1 MSNFTENILEQAI
14 IDLFKKQDYEYSFG
28 PDLHRRTK
36 DILFLDDLKS
46 YLNDKYN
53 NSLTENEIQKII
65 NEISFISS
73 NPLFEGNRE
82 VFNKINN
89 GFSIY
94 RDDSTLP
101 NLFVELIDFKTFSNN
116 KFRIINQYEIEDLEL
131 RIPDILVFVNGI
143 PVSIIEVKTAKDESV
158 TIHDAWEQIHLR
170 YTRGIPEALKYSFVS
185 MITDGINTKLGTIF
199 TPYEFYYAWKK
210 EEDVDADQ
218 EGIRSLVSAIKGFYR
233 KDRFIEILHD
243 FIIYPDKGTKDQYP
257 VICRYPQYFATKKL
271 LDSIRL
277 HMKPHGDGKG
287 GTYFAATGSGKTYT
301 MLFLARKLVKTHSEE
316 FKNPTV
322 VVIVDREDLDNQTT
336 DRFASSKKYLNDSE
350 NVRSIDSRTDLKDTL
365 SSTQSGGVFITTVQK
380 FAEDTGMLSD
390 RTNIICISD
399 EAHRSQINLGPKVKV
414 SVSSDNNILFT
425 DTENMTRKLVTA
437 KEIEK
442 SYGFAKYLHDSF
454 PKATYLGFTGTP
466 INETLLVFGGIVDS
480 YTMKQ
485 SEEDGITVG
494 IMYEPALARVI
505 LNDEQA
511 KKIDEYYKKCREL
524 GTNDYQ
530 VEQSIKDMTAVD
542 LLLGHP
548 DRLQKVAKDIIT
560 HYEELEKNKPNIVQK
575 AMIVCSN
582 RQIAFDM
589 YNLILSL
596 RPEWGYKKKTV
607 DDSMYTKEQLSELT
621 SIEKIKFV
629 ATQGANDIK
638 ELFDLAGTSEYRKD
652 LADTFKNDKSNFR
665 IAVVVDMWLT
675 GFDVPSLSVMYIDKP
690 IQKHTLIQ
698 TISRVNRVF
707 KGKDKGVVVD
717 YIGFY
722 QELLEAMKVYGNIKD
737 IPIEEIN
744 LSLDIFKNELALLS
758 ELLLSFDSKD
768 YFDGSP
774 LEQLLCID
782 RAVEFVQ
789 QKKERETSFMG
800 HSKRLK
806 QAYQLVA
813 PTGKLSEDDVNQANF
828 YFVIRSIIFKQ
839 TTGNTPDTETMNK
852 HVQRMVEDAIQC
864 SGVEVVEELGEG
876 EDIFSDEFIKKI
888 EESKMPISKFN
899 ALVKLLKQAIK
910 EFGKMNKLK
919 AIEYSEKLQQTID
932 KYNNRD
938 NLVFVSETVADFVE
952 SLSEELIKH
961 YYELAKD
968 RDIYKEKGF
977 ESPLEGAIYDI
988 LIRVRDDHQFDFD
1001 EKNCIPL
1008 AKEIKSLIDDKSQY
1022 TDYISRE
1029 DTKNQLS
1036 MDLVRL
1042 LRKNGYPPKW
1052 NNEIFTR
1059 ILAQVDNQKR
1069 NGF

>member
-28 PDLHRRTK
+28 PELHRKTK

-46 YLNDKYN
+46 YLNEKYN

-73 NPLFEGNRE
+73 NPLFEGNRD

-143 PVSIIEVKTAKDESV
+143 PVSIIEIKTAKDESV
-158 TIHDAWEQIHLR
+158 TIHGAWEQIHLR
-170 YTRGIPEALKYSFVS
+170 YTRSIPEALKYSFVS

-210 EEDVDADQ
+210 EEDIDAEQ
-218 EGIRSLVSAIKGFYR
+218 EGIKSLVSAVKGFYR
-233 KDRFIEILHD
+233 KDRFIEILND
-243 FIIYPDKGTKDQYP
+243 FIIYPDKGTKDQFP
-257 VICRYPQYFATKKL
+257 VISRYPQYFATNKL

-287 GTYFAATGSGKTYT
+287 GTYFAATGSGKTHT
-301 MLFLARKLVKTHSEE
+301 MLFLARKIVKTHSEN

-322 VVIVDREDLDNQTT
+322 VLIVDREDLDNQTT
-336 DRFASSKKYLNDSE
+336 ERFASSKKYLNDSE
-350 NVRSIDSRTDLKDTL
+350 NVRSIDSRSDLKETL
-365 SSTQSGGVFITTVQK
+365 INTLSGGVFITTVQK
-380 FAEDTGMLSD
+380 FSEDTGLLSD
-390 RTNIICISD
+390 RSNIICISD
-399 EAHRSQINLGPKVKV
+399 EAHRSQINIGPTLKI
-414 SVSSDNNILFT
+414 SVSESNEIIL
-425 DTENMTRKLVTA
+425 DSEKQVKKVVSA

-454 PKATYLGFTGTP
+454 PNATYLGFTGTP
-466 INETLLVFGGIVDS
+466 INETLLVFGNIVDS

-494 IMYEPALARVI
+494 IVYEPALARVI

-511 KKIDEYYKKCREL
+511 KKIDEYYKKCREI
-524 GTNDYQ
+524 GANDYQ
-530 VEQSIKDMTAVD
+530 VEQSIKDMTAID

-548 DRLQKVAKDIIT
+548 DRLDKVANDIIN

-575 AMIVCSN
+575 AMIVASN
-582 RQIAFDM
+582 RKIAFDL
-589 YNLILSL
+589 YQRVLTL
-596 RPEWGYKKKTV
+596 RPEWGIIKKTF
-607 DDSMYTKEQLSELT
+607 DDSQFSKEEIENLT
-621 SIEKIKFV
+621 AIEKIKFV
-629 ATQGANDIK
+629 ATQGINDTK
-638 ELFDLAGTSEYRKD
+638 ELFDLAGNSDYRKN
-652 LADTFKNDKSNFR
+652 LANIFKDNRSNFK
-665 IAVVVDMWLT
+665 IAIVVDMWLT

-707 KGKDKGVVVD
+707 KGKDKGIVVD

-722 QELLEAMKVYGNIKD
+722 KELIEAMKIYGNIKD
-737 IPIEEIN
+737 IPLEEIDM
-744 LSLDIFKNELALLS
+744 SLDIFRNELSILNDMFLK
-758 ELLLSFDSKD
+758 FDSSH
-768 YFDGSP
+768 YFNGSP

-782 RAVEFVQ
+782 RAVEYIQ
-789 QKKERETSFMG
+789 MKKEHESAFMV
-800 HSKRLK
+800 HSQRLK
-806 QAYQLVA
+806 KSYQLVA
-813 PTGKLSEDDVNQANF
+813 PTGKINDSEINQANF

-839 TTGNTPDTETMNK
+839 TIGNTPDTETMNK
-852 HVQRMVEDAIQC
+852 HVQKMVEEAIQC
-864 SGVEVVEELGEG
+864 SGVEIVEELGDG

-888 EESKMPISKFN
+888 NESKMPISKFN

-910 EFGKMNKLK
+910 EYGKINKLK
-919 AIEYSEKLQQTID
+919 ALEYSEKLQETVD

-938 NLVFVSETVADFVE
+938 NLVFVSETISDFVD
-952 SLSEELIKH
+952 SLSKELIKH
-961 YYELAKD
+961 YYELSKD
-968 RDIYKEKGF
+968 RNNYKNKGF
-977 ESPLEGAIYDI
+977 VSALEGAIYDI
-988 LIRVRDDHQFDFD
+988 LIRVKEDHQFDYED
-1001 EKNCIPL
+1001 EKCVPL
-1008 AKEIKSLIDDKSQY
+1008 AKEIKLLIDDKAKYADY
-1022 TDYISRE
+1022 TSRS

-1042 LRKNGYPPKW
+1042 LRKNGYPPSW
-1052 NNEIFTR
+1052 NNEIFSK
-1059 ILAQVDNQKR
+1059 IIAQVDNQKR
-1069 NGF
+1069 NIN

>member
-14 IDLFKKQDYEYSFG
+14 IDLFRKQGYEYSFG
-28 PDLHRRTK
+28 PNLHRRAK
-36 DILFLDDLKS
+36 DILFLDDLNS
-46 YLNDKYN
+46 YLSDKYN
-53 NSLTENEIQKII
+53 NSLTENEIQKIV
-65 NEISFISS
+65 NEISFVSS

-116 KFRIINQYEIEDLEL
+116 KFRIINQYEIEDLEV
-131 RIPDILVFVNGI
+131 RIPDVLVFINGI
-143 PVSIIEVKTAKDESV
+143 PVSIIEVKTAKNESV
-158 TIHDAWEQIHLR
+158 TIYDAWEQIHLR
-170 YTRGIPEALKYSFVS
+170 YTRSIPEALKYTFIS

-210 EEDVDADQ
+210 EEDIDSEQ
-218 EGIRSLVSAIKGFYR
+218 EGIKSLVSAINGFYR
-233 KDRFIEILHD
+233 KDRFIEILND
-243 FIIYPDKGTKDQYP
+243 FIIYPDKGNKDQFP
-257 VICRYPQYFATKKL
+257 VICRYPQYFATNKL
-271 LDSIRL
+271 LNNIRL
-277 HMKPHGDGKG
+277 HMKPYGDGKG

-301 MLFLARKLVKTHSEE
+301 MLFLARKLVKTYSEE

-322 VVIVDREDLDNQTT
+322 VVVVDREDLDNQTT
-336 DRFASSKKYLNDSE
+336 ERFASFKKYLNDSE
-350 NVRSIDSRTDLKDTL
+350 NVRSIDSRTDLKETL
-365 SSTQSGGVFITTVQK
+365 KSTQSGGVFITTVQK

-399 EAHRSQINLGPKVKV
+399 EAHRSQINVGPKVKV
-414 SVSSDNNILFT
+414 SVSKDNNILFT
-425 DTENMTRKLVTA
+425 DTDTLTKKLVTA

-454 PKATYLGFTGTP
+454 PNATYLGFTGTP

-505 LNDEQA
+505 LNDDQA
-511 KKIDEYYKKCREL
+511 KKIDEYYKRCREL

-530 VEQSIKDMTAVD
+530 VEQSIKDMTAID

-548 DRLQKVAKDIIT
+548 DRLEKVAKDIIT

-582 RQIAFDM
+582 RQIAFNM
-589 YNLILSL
+589 YKLILSL
-596 RPEWGYKKKTV
+596 RPEWGTKKKT
-607 DDSMYTKEQLSELT
+607 DDDTRYTKEQLSELT

-629 ATQGANDIK
+629 ATQAANDSK
-638 ELFDLAGTSEYRKD
+638 ELFDLAGSSEYRKD
-652 LADTFKNDKSNFR
+652 LADIFKNDKSNFKL
-665 IAVVVDMWLT
+665 AVVVDMWLT

-707 KGKDKGVVVD
+707 KGKEKGVVVD

-737 IPIEEIN
+737 IPIEEVN
-744 LSLDIFKNELALLS
+744 LSFDIFKNELAILNN
-758 ELLLSFDSKD
+758 LLLSFDSND
-768 YFDGSP
+768 YFNGFP

-789 QKKERETSFMG
+789 YKKERETSFMG

-813 PTGKLSEDDVNQANF
+813 PAGKLSDDDTNKANF

-839 TTGNTPDTETMNK
+839 TIGNTPDTETMNK

-864 SGVEVVEELGEG
+864 SGVEIVEELGEG
-876 EDIFSDEFIKKI
+876 EDIFSDAFIKKI
-888 EESKMPISKFN
+888 DESKLPISKFN

-919 AIEYSEKLQQTID
+919 AIEYFEKLQQTVD

-952 SLSEELIKH
+952 SLSSELIKH
-961 YYELAKD
+961 YYELTKD
-968 RDIYKEKGF
+968 RNIYKEKGF
-977 ESPLEGAIYDI
+977 DSPLEGAIYDI
-988 LIRVRDDHQFDFD
+988 LIRVRDDHEFDFD
-1001 EKNCIPL
+1001 EQNCIPL

-1052 NNEIFTR
+1052 NNEIFAK

-1069 NGF
+1069 NT

>member
-1 MSNFTENILEQAI
+1 MSNFTEKILEKAI
-14 IDLFKKQDYEYSFG
+14 IDLFRKQGYEYSFG
-28 PDLHRRTK
+28 PDLHRKTK

-46 YLNDKYN
+46 YLNNKYN
-53 NSLTENEIQKII
+53 NSLSENEIQKII

-116 KFRIINQYEIEDLEL
+116 KFRIINQYEIEDFEI

-143 PVSIIEVKTAKDESV
+143 PVSIIEIKTAKDESV
-158 TIHDAWEQIHLR
+158 TILDAWEQIHLR
-170 YTRGIPEALKYSFVS
+170 YTRSIPEALKYSFVS

-210 EEDVDADQ
+210 EEDIDTDQ
-218 EGIRSLVSAIKGFYR
+218 EGIKSLVSAVKGFYR

-243 FIIYPDKGTKDQYP
+243 FIIYPDKGTKDQFP
-257 VICRYPQYFATKKL
+257 IICRYPQYFATNKL

-287 GTYFAATGSGKTYT
+287 GTYFAATGSGKTYA
-301 MLFLARKLVKTHSEE
+301 MLFLARKIVKTHSEE

-322 VVIVDREDLDNQTT
+322 VLVVDREDLDNQTT
-336 DRFASSKKYLNDSE
+336 ERFASSKKYLNDSE
-350 NVRSIDSRTDLKDTL
+350 NVRSIDSRSDLKDTL
-365 SSTQSGGVFITTVQK
+365 KNTLSGGVFITTVQK
-380 FAEDTGMLSD
+380 FSEDTGLLSD
-390 RTNIICISD
+390 RSNIICISD
-399 EAHRSQINLGPKVKV
+399 EAHRSQINIGPKLKISVTESNEIILDSEKQVKKV
-414 SVSSDNNILFT
+414 
-425 DTENMTRKLVTA
+425 VTA

-454 PKATYLGFTGTP
+454 PNATYLGFTGTP
-466 INETLLVFGGIVDS
+466 INETLLVFGDIVDS

-494 IMYEPALARVI
+494 IVYEPALARVI

-511 KKIDEYYKKCREL
+511 KKIDEYYKKCREI
-524 GTNDYQ
+524 GANDYQ
-530 VEQSIKDMTAVD
+530 VEQSIKVMTAID

-548 DRLQKVAKDIIT
+548 DRLDKVANDIIN

-575 AMIVCSN
+575 AMIVASN
-582 RQIAFDM
+582 RKIAFDL
-589 YNLILSL
+589 YQRVLTL
-596 RPEWGYKKKTV
+596 RPEWGITKKTF
-607 DDSMYTKEQLSELT
+607 DDSQFSKEEIENLT
-621 SIEKIKFV
+621 AIEKIKFV
-629 ATQGANDIK
+629 ATQGVNDTK
-638 ELFDLAGTSEYRKD
+638 ELFELAGNSDYRKY
-652 LADTFKNDKSNFR
+652 LANIFKDNKSNFK
-665 IAVVVDMWLT
+665 IAIVVDMWLT

-707 KGKDKGVVVD
+707 KGKDKGIVVD

-722 QELLEAMKVYGNIKD
+722 NELIEAMKIYGNIKD
-737 IPIEEIN
+737 IPLEEIDM
-744 LSLDIFKNELALLS
+744 SLDIFRNELSILNDVFLK
-758 ELLLSFDSKD
+758 FDSTH
-768 YFDGSP
+768 YFHGSS

-782 RAVEFVQ
+782 RAVEYIQ
-789 QKKERETSFMG
+789 MKKEHESSFMV
-800 HSKRLK
+800 HSQRLK
-806 QAYQLVA
+806 KSYQLVA
-813 PTGKLSEDDVNQANF
+813 PTGKINDSEINQANF

-839 TTGNTPDTETMNK
+839 TIGNTPDTETMNK
-852 HVQRMVEDAIQC
+852 HVQKMVEEAIQC
-864 SGVEVVEELGEG
+864 SGVEIVEELGDG
-876 EDIFSDEFIKKI
+876 EDIFSDAFIKKI
-888 EESKMPISKFN
+888 NEAKMPISKFN

-910 EFGKMNKLK
+910 EYGKINKLK
-919 AIEYSEKLQQTID
+919 ALEYSEKLQATVD

-938 NLVFVSETVADFVE
+938 NLVFVSETISDFVD
-952 SLSEELIKH
+952 SLSQELIKH
-961 YYELAKD
+961 YYELSKD
-968 RDIYKEKGF
+968 RDNYKDKGF
-977 ESPLEGAIYDI
+977 VSALEGAIYDI
-988 LIRVRDDHQFDFD
+988 LIRVKEDHQFDYED
-1001 EKNCIPL
+1001 EKCVPL
-1008 AKEIKSLIDDKSQY
+1008 AKEIKLMIDDKAKY
-1022 TDYISRE
+1022 TDYISRA

-1042 LRKNGYPPKW
+1042 LRKNGYPPSW
-1052 NNEIFTR
+1052 NNEIFSK
-1059 ILAQVDNQKR
+1059 ILAQIDNQKR
-1069 NGF
+1069 NIQ

>member
-14 IDLFKKQDYEYSFG
+14 IDLFVMQGYEYSFG
-28 PDLHRRTK
+28 PELHRRTK
-36 DILFLDDLKS
+36 DILFLDDLMT
-46 YLNDKYN
+46 YLNEKYE
-53 NSLTENEIQKII
+53 NSLTDNEIQKII

-73 NPLFEGNRE
+73 NPLFDGNRE

-101 NLFVELIDFKTFSNN
+101 NLFVELIDFKNYSNN
-116 KFRIINQYEIEDLEL
+116 KFRIINQYEIEDLEV

-143 PVSIIEVKTAKDESV
+143 PLSIIEVKTAKDESV
-158 TIHDAWEQIHLR
+158 TIYDAWEQIHLR

-210 EEDVDADQ
+210 EEDVSAEQ
-218 EGIRSLVSAIKGFYR
+218 EGIKSLVSAINGFYK
-233 KDRFIEILHD
+233 KDRFIEILQD
-243 FIIYPDKGTKDQYP
+243 FIIYPDKGTKYQYP

-271 LDSIRL
+271 LDSIRN

-301 MLFLARKLVKTHSEE
+301 MLFLARKLVKTNSEE

-336 DRFASSKKYLNDSE
+336 ERFASCKKYLNDSE
-350 NVRSIDSRTDLKDTL
+350 NVKSIDSRSDLKETL
-365 SSTQSGGVFITTVQK
+365 STTQSGGVFITTVQK
-380 FAEDTGMLSD
+380 FAEDTGTLSE
-390 RTNIICISD
+390 RTNIICVSD

-414 SVSSDNNILFT
+414 SVSNDNQILFT
-425 DTENMTRKLVTA
+425 DTEGLMKKVVTA

-454 PKATYLGFTGTP
+454 PNATYLGFTGTP

-530 VEQSIKDMTAVD
+530 VEQSIKDMTAID

-548 DRLQKVAKDIIT
+548 DRLEKVAKDIIT
-560 HYEELEKNKPNIVQK
+560 HYEELDKNKPDIVQK

-596 RPEWGYKKKTV
+596 RPEWGVKKKTE
-607 DDSMYTKEQLSELT
+607 DDSKYSKEQLSELT
-621 SIEKIKFV
+621 AVERIKFV
-629 ATQGANDIK
+629 ATQGPNDKK

-652 LADTFKNDKSNFR
+652 LAEIFKNEKSNFK

-737 IPIEEIN
+737 IPIEEID
-744 LSLDIFKNELALLS
+744 LSLDIFRNELALLDD
-758 ELLLSFDSKD
+758 LFLNFDSKD
-768 YFDGSP
+768 YFEGSP

-789 QKKERETSFMG
+789 YKKERETSFMG

-813 PTGKLSEDDVNQANF
+813 PTGKLTEDDINRANY

-839 TTGNTPDTETMNK
+839 TIGNTPDTETMNK
-852 HVQRMVEDAIQC
+852 HVQKMVEEAIQC
-864 SGVEVVEELGEG
+864 SGVEIVEELGDG

-888 EESKMPISKFN
+888 EDAKMPISKFN
-899 ALVKLLKQAIK
+899 ALVKLLKQAIR

-919 AIEYSEKLQQTID
+919 AIDYSEKLQNTIH

-952 SLSEELIKH
+952 SLSQELIKH
-961 YYELAKD
+961 YYELSKD

-977 ESPLEGAIYDI
+977 DSPLEGAIYDI
-988 LIRVRDDHQFDFD
+988 LIRVRDDHRFDFD
-1001 EKNCIPL
+1001 ENNCISL
-1008 AKEIKSLIDDKSQY
+1008 AKEIKLLIDDKSQY

-1029 DTKNQLS
+1029 DTRNQLS

-1042 LRKNGYPPKW
+1042 LRQNGYPPKW
-1052 NNEIFTR
+1052 NNDIFTR